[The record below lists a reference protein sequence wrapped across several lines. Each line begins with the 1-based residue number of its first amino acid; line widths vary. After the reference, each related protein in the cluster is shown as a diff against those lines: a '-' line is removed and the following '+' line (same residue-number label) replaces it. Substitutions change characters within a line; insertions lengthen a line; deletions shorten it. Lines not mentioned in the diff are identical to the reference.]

1 MSDHDA
7 PTLDN
12 ATFDDDASHHDATS
26 VSIFGPQHRT
36 TTLGMVSLVALVAFE
51 AMAIAAA
58 MPTVARALDGLPLY
72 ALAFGVT
79 LATSV
84 VGMVVGGQWNDRR
97 GPATPLW
104 TGLACFIAGLLL
116 AGLAHDMRTLLAGRL
131 LQGLGAGAISV
142 SLFVLAGRSYPQAMR
157 PRLFAAFSAAWV
169 VPSLLGPALSGW
181 MVDAIGWRWVFLAV
195 PLAAL
200 PAAWMLRPALR
211 GLQGHVDTDAGSA
224 RRWRGLWACGAAIGL
239 CLLYVGGQMRGGTSL
254 ALLVPGAAL
263 AFACAWRLLPRG
275 TLRAARGLPSVIA
288 LRGLVCAAFFGT
300 EAFLPLLLSRER
312 GLSPVWAGVALS
324 VGALGWSAG
333 SQYQGHAR
341 NGWSRHRFLRVGT
354 GAVFSGLVLTCAA
367 TWPSVPVWLA
377 IVGWTLAGLGMG
389 LISASLSMLALSMSA
404 PGEEGANGS
413 ALQLCEAT
421 VVAGSMAI
429 GGSLFAALLATSTQ
443 AAYLANFAIALL
455 MALLAMAIV
464 GRTGARGL
472 VIN

>member
-1 MSDHDA
+1 MPDQHASA
-7 PTLDN
+7 LDSPH
-12 ATFDDDASHHDATS
+12 AADDTFRTS
-26 VSIFGPQHRT
+26 ILSPRFRS

-58 MPTVARALDGLPLY
+58 MPTVARALNGLPMY

-84 VGMVVGGQWNDRR
+84 VGMVVGGQWSDRR
-97 GPATPLW
+97 GPAAPLW
-104 TGLACFIAGLLL
+104 SGLACFVTGLLL
-116 AGLAHDMRTLLAGRL
+116 AGFAANMPTLLAGRL

-142 SLFVLAGRSYPQAMR
+142 TLFVLAGRCYPEAMR

-181 MVDAIGWRWVFLAV
+181 MVDTIGWRWVFLAV

-211 GLQGHVDTDAGSA
+211 GLHGQGEATTTH
-224 RRWRGLWACGAAIGL
+224 RRRALWACGAATGL
-239 CLLYVGGQMRGGTSL
+239 CLLYVGGQTRGSAAL
-254 ALLVPGAAL
+254 ALLVPGTAL
-263 AFACAWRLLPRG
+263 AFACIWRLLPRG
-275 TLRAARGLPSVIA
+275 TLRAAPGLPSVIA
-288 LRGLVCAAFFGT
+288 LRGAVCAAFFGT

-312 GLSPVWAGVALS
+312 GLSPLWAGIALS

-354 GAVFSGLVLTCAA
+354 SAVFSGLVLTCAA
-367 TWPSVPVWLA
+367 AWPSVPVWFA
-377 IVGWTLAGLGMG
+377 ILGWTIAGLGMG

-404 PGEEGANGS
+404 PGEQGANGS

-421 VVAGSMAI
+421 VVAASMAV
-429 GGSLFAALLATSTQ
+429 GGSLFAALLSTSAQ
-443 AAYLANFAIALL
+443 AAYLANFAIALC
-455 MALLAMAIV
+455 MALLAIALV
-464 GRTGARGL
+464 GRTNARGF
-472 VIN
+472 VVN

>member
-7 PTLDN
+7 SITDDT
-12 ATFDDDASHHDATS
+12 TFGHAASPHEAPPA
-26 VSIFGPQHRT
+26 SILAPQHRT

-51 AMAIAAA
+51 AMAVAAA

-84 VGMVVGGQWNDRR
+84 VGMVVAGQWNDRR
-97 GPATPLW
+97 GPAAPLW
-104 TGLACFIAGLLL
+104 SGLGCFIAGLLL
-116 AGLAHDMRTLLAGRL
+116 AGLAHDMPMLLAGRL

-142 SLFVLAGRSYPQAMR
+142 SLFVLAGRCYPQALR

-181 MVDAIGWRWVFLAV
+181 MVDTIGWRWVFLAV

-211 GLQGHVDTDAGSA
+211 GLHGQGDATTKHRPRA
-224 RRWRGLWACGAAIGL
+224 LWACGAATGL
-239 CLLYVGGQMRGGTSL
+239 CLLYVGGQTRGSAAL

-263 AFACAWRLLPRG
+263 AVACTWRLLPRG

-312 GLSPVWAGVALS
+312 GLSPLWAGVALS

-354 GAVFSGLVLTCAA
+354 AAVFSGLVLTCAA
-367 TWPSVPVWLA
+367 TWPSVPVSLA
-377 IVGWTLAGLGMG
+377 ILGWTIAGLGMG

-429 GGSLFAALLATSTQ
+429 GGSLFAALLSTSAQ

>member
-1 MSDHDA
+1 MPDHDA
-7 PTLDN
+7 PIIDRT
-12 ATFDDDASHHDATS
+12 TFDHDVPPQDAPRA
-26 VSIFGPQHRT
+26 SILAPPHRT

-51 AMAIAAA
+51 SMAVAAA

-97 GPATPLW
+97 GPAAPLW
-104 TGLACFIAGLLL
+104 SGLACFITGLLL
-116 AGLAHDMRTLLAGRL
+116 AGLAPDMAALLAGRL

-142 SLFVLAGRSYPQAMR
+142 SLFVLAGRCYPQAMR

-181 MVDAIGWRWVFLAV
+181 MVETIGWRWVFLAV

-200 PAAWMLRPALR
+200 PAGWMLRPALR
-211 GLQGHVDTDAGSA
+211 GLEGHADAGTS
-224 RRWRGLWACGAAIGL
+224 RRRRGLWACGAAVGL
-239 CLLYVGGQMRGGTSL
+239 CLLYIGGQARGATAL

-263 AFACAWRLLPRG
+263 AFACAWRLLPHG

-354 GAVFSGLVLTCAA
+354 CAVFSGLVLTCAA
-367 TWPSVPVWLA
+367 AWPSMPVSLA
-377 IVGWTLAGLGMG
+377 IFGWTVAGLGMG

-464 GRTGARGL
+464 GRTGARGF

>member
-1 MSDHDA
+1 
-7 PTLDN
+7 
-12 ATFDDDASHHDATS
+12 
-26 VSIFGPQHRT
+26 
-36 TTLGMVSLVALVAFE
+36 
-51 AMAIAAA
+51 
-58 MPTVARALDGLPLY
+58 MPGT
-72 ALAFGVT
+72 ALAFFCV
-79 LATSV
+79 
-84 VGMVVGGQWNDRR
+84 
-97 GPATPLW
+97 
-104 TGLACFIAGLLL
+104 
-116 AGLAHDMRTLLAGRL
+116 
-131 LQGLGAGAISV
+131 
-142 SLFVLAGRSYPQAMR
+142 
-157 PRLFAAFSAAWV
+157 
-169 VPSLLGPALSGW
+169 
-181 MVDAIGWRWVFLAV
+181 
-195 PLAAL
+195 
-200 PAAWMLRPALR
+200 
-211 GLQGHVDTDAGSA
+211 
-224 RRWRGLWACGAAIGL
+224 
-239 CLLYVGGQMRGGTSL
+239 
-254 ALLVPGAAL
+254 
-263 AFACAWRLLPRG
+263 WRLLPRG

-312 GLSPVWAGVALS
+312 GLSPLWAGIALS

-354 GAVFSGLVLTCAA
+354 AAVFSGLVLTCAA
-367 TWPSVPVWLA
+367 TWPSVPVSLA
-377 IVGWTLAGLGMG
+377 ILGWTVAGLGMG

-404 PGEEGANGS
+404 PGEEGTNGS

>member
-1 MSDHDA
+1 MSDHDT
-7 PTLDN
+7 PTLDS
-12 ATFDDDASHHDATS
+12 ASFDHARPAHDATPA
-26 VSIFGPQHRT
+26 SILAPQHRT

-51 AMAIAAA
+51 AMAVAAA

-97 GPATPLW
+97 GPAAPLW
-104 TGLACFIAGLLL
+104 SGLACFIAGLLL
-116 AGLAHDMRTLLAGRL
+116 AGFATDMPTLLAGRL

-142 SLFVLAGRSYPQAMR
+142 TLFVLAGRCYPQAMR

-181 MVDAIGWRWVFLAV
+181 MVDTIGWRWVFLAV

-211 GLQGHVDTDAGSA
+211 GLHGQGDATTA
-224 RRWRGLWACGAAIGL
+224 HRHRALRACGTATGL
-239 CLLYVGGQMRGGTSL
+239 CLLYVGGQTPGIAAL
-254 ALLVPGAAL
+254 ALLVPGTTL
-263 AFACAWRLLPRG
+263 AFVGIRRLLPRG
-275 TLRAARGLPSVIA
+275 TLRAAPGLPSVIA
-288 LRGLVCAAFFGT
+288 LRGAVCAAFFGT

-312 GLSPVWAGVALS
+312 GLSPLWAGIALS

-354 GAVFSGLVLTCAA
+354 SAVFSGLVLTCAA
-367 TWPSVPVWLA
+367 AWPSVPVWFA
-377 IVGWTLAGLGMG
+377 ILGWTVAGLGMG

-443 AAYLANFAIALL
+443 AAYLANFAIALC
-455 MALLAMAIV
+455 MAVLAITLV
-464 GRTGARGL
+464 GRTDARRF
-472 VIN
+472 VVN

>member
-7 PTLDN
+7 T
-12 ATFDDDASHHDATS
+12 TFDESITAHEAAPASILAPQYRATT
-26 VSIFGPQHRT
+26 VG
-36 TTLGMVSLVALVAFE
+36 LVSLVALVAFE
-51 AMAIAAA
+51 SMAVAAA

-72 ALAFGVT
+72 ALAFGIT

-84 VGMVVGGQWNDRR
+84 VGMVVGGQWSDRH
-97 GPATPLW
+97 GPATSLW
-104 TGLACFIAGLLL
+104 PGLACFVIGLLV
-116 AGLAHDMRTLLAGRL
+116 AGLANDMRMLLAGRL

-142 SLFVLAGRSYPQAMR
+142 SLFVLAGRCYPQSLR

-181 MVDAIGWRWVFLAV
+181 MADTIGWRWVFLAV

-211 GLQGHVDTDAGSA
+211 GHADTAA
-224 RRWRGLWACGAAIGL
+224 QVPRRGRAAWACGAALGL
-239 CLLYVGGQMRGGTSL
+239 CLLYLGGQTRGGAAL
-254 ALLVPGAAL
+254 AMLVPGAAL
-263 AFACAWRLLPRG
+263 AFACTWRLLPRG
-275 TLRAARGLPSVIA
+275 TLLAAHGLPSVVA

-324 VGALGWSAG
+324 VGALGWSLG

-377 IVGWTLAGLGMG
+377 ILGWTLAGLGMG

-421 VVAGSMAI
+421 VVAGSMAV
-429 GGSLFAALLATSTQ
+429 GGSLFAALLATSAQ

-472 VIN
+472 VVN

>member
-1 MSDHDA
+1 MPDQHASA
-7 PTLDN
+7 LDSPH
-12 ATFDDDASHHDATS
+12 AADDTFRTS
-26 VSIFGPQHRT
+26 ILSPRFRS

-58 MPTVARALDGLPLY
+58 MPTVARALDGLPMY

-84 VGMVVGGQWNDRR
+84 VGMVVGGQWSDRR
-97 GPATPLW
+97 GPAAPLW
-104 TGLACFIAGLLL
+104 SGLACFVTGLLL
-116 AGLAHDMRTLLAGRL
+116 AGFAANMPTLLAGRL

-142 SLFVLAGRSYPQAMR
+142 TLFVLAGRCYPEAMR

-181 MVDAIGWRWVFLAV
+181 MVDTIGWRWVFLAV

-211 GLQGHVDTDAGSA
+211 GLHGQGEATTTH
-224 RRWRGLWACGAAIGL
+224 RRRALWACGAATGL
-239 CLLYVGGQMRGGTSL
+239 CLLYVGGQTRGSAAL

-263 AFACAWRLLPRG
+263 AFACIWRLLPRG
-275 TLRAARGLPSVIA
+275 TLRAAPGLPSVIA
-288 LRGLVCAAFFGT
+288 LRGAVCAAFFGT

-312 GLSPVWAGVALS
+312 GLSPLWAGIALS

-354 GAVFSGLVLTCAA
+354 SAVFSGLVLTCAA
-367 TWPSVPVWLA
+367 AWPSVPVWFA
-377 IVGWTLAGLGMG
+377 ILGWTIAGLGMG

-404 PGEEGANGS
+404 PGEQGANGS

-421 VVAGSMAI
+421 VVAASMAV
-429 GGSLFAALLATSTQ
+429 GGSLFAALLSTSAQ
-443 AAYLANFAIALL
+443 AAYLANFAIALC
-455 MALLAMAIV
+455 MALLAIALV
-464 GRTGARGL
+464 GRTNARGF
-472 VIN
+472 VVN

>member
-1 MSDHDA
+1 MPDHDA
-7 PTLDN
+7 PT
-12 ATFDDDASHHDATS
+12 FDRTIPPQDATHA
-26 VSIFGPQHRT
+26 SILAPQHRT

-51 AMAIAAA
+51 AMAVAAA

-97 GPATPLW
+97 GPAAPLW
-104 TGLACFIAGLLL
+104 SGLACFIAGLLL
-116 AGLAHDMRTLLAGRL
+116 AGLAPDMPALLAGRL

-142 SLFVLAGRSYPQAMR
+142 SLFVLAGRCYPQAMR
-157 PRLFAAFSAAWV
+157 PRLFAAFSAAWA

-181 MVDAIGWRWVFLAV
+181 MVETIGWRWVFLAV
-195 PLAAL
+195 PLVAL
-200 PAAWMLRPALR
+200 PAGWMLRPALR
-211 GLQGHVDTDAGSA
+211 GLQGHADAATA
-224 RRWRGLWACGAAIGL
+224 RSWRGLWACGAAVGL
-239 CLLYVGGQMRGGTSL
+239 CLLYVGGQARGAAAL
-254 ALLVPGAAL
+254 ALLLPGATL

-367 TWPSVPVWLA
+367 TWPSVPVSLA
-377 IVGWTLAGLGMG
+377 ILGWTVAGLGMG

-429 GGSLFAALLATSTQ
+429 GGSLFAALLATSAQ

>member
-7 PTLDN
+7 PIIDRT
-12 ATFDDDASHHDATS
+12 TFDHDVPPQGATHASILA
-26 VSIFGPQHRT
+26 PRHRT

-51 AMAIAAA
+51 AMAVAAA

-97 GPATPLW
+97 GPAAPLW
-104 TGLACFIAGLLL
+104 AGLTCFIAGLLL
-116 AGLAHDMRTLLAGRL
+116 AGLASDMPMLLAGRL

-142 SLFVLAGRSYPQAMR
+142 SLFVLAGRCYPQAMR

-181 MVDAIGWRWVFLAV
+181 MVDSIGWRWVFLAV

-211 GLQGHVDTDAGSA
+211 DLRRHADASVA
-224 RRWRGLWACGAAIGL
+224 DRWRGLWAVGAAGGL
-239 CLLYVGGQMRGGTSL
+239 CLLYIGGQTRGTTAL
-254 ALLVPGAAL
+254 ALLVPGATL

-312 GLSPVWAGVALS
+312 GLSPLWAGVALS
-324 VGALGWSAG
+324 VGALGWSVG

-354 GAVFSGLVLTCAA
+354 AAVFAGLVLTCAA
-367 TWPSVPVWLA
+367 TWPSVPVGLA
-377 IVGWTLAGLGMG
+377 ILGWTVAGLGMG

-421 VVAGSMAI
+421 VVAGSMAV

>member
-7 PTLDN
+7 PIIDR
-12 ATFDDDASHHDATS
+12 ATFDHDVPPQDAARA
-26 VSIFGPQHRT
+26 SILAPQHRT

-51 AMAIAAA
+51 AMAVAAA

-97 GPATPLW
+97 GPAAPLW
-104 TGLACFIAGLLL
+104 SGLACFIAGLLL
-116 AGLAHDMRTLLAGRL
+116 AGLASDMPMLLAGRL

-142 SLFVLAGRSYPQAMR
+142 SLFVLAGRCYPQAMR

-181 MVDAIGWRWVFLAV
+181 MVDTIGWRWVFLAV

-211 GLQGHVDTDAGSA
+211 GLRGHADTDASVA
-224 RRWRGLWACGAAIGL
+224 DRWRGLWAVGAAAGL
-239 CLLYVGGQMRGGTSL
+239 CLLYIGGQTRGGTAL

-263 AFACAWRLLPRG
+263 AFACAWRLLPHG

-354 GAVFSGLVLTCAA
+354 GAVFAGIALTCAA
-367 TWPSVPVWLA
+367 TWPSVPVSLA
-377 IVGWTLAGLGMG
+377 ILGWTVAGLGMG

-429 GGSLFAALLATSTQ
+429 GGSLFAALLVISTQ

>member
-1 MSDHDA
+1 MPDHPASALDTSLA
-7 PTLDN
+7 PGD
-12 ATFDDDASHHDATS
+12 TS
-26 VSIFGPQHRT
+26 RTSILSPPFRS

-58 MPTVARALDGLPLY
+58 MPTVARALDGLPMY

-84 VGMVVGGQWNDRR
+84 VGMVVGGQWSDRR
-97 GPATPLW
+97 GPAAPLW
-104 TGLACFIAGLLL
+104 SGLACFVAGLLL
-116 AGLAHDMRTLLAGRL
+116 AGFAVNMPMLLAGRL

-142 SLFVLAGRSYPQAMR
+142 TLFVLAGRCYPQAMR

-181 MVDAIGWRWVFLAV
+181 MVDTIGWRWVFLAV

-200 PAAWMLRPALR
+200 PAAWMLQPALR
-211 GLQGHVDTDAGSA
+211 GLRGQADAEATSA
-224 RRWRGLWACGAAIGL
+224 HRWRALWACGAATGL
-239 CLLYVGGQMRGGTSL
+239 CLLYVGGQTRGIAAL
-254 ALLVPGAAL
+254 LLLVPGAAL
-263 AFACAWRLLPRG
+263 AFACIWRLLPRG
-275 TLRAARGLPSVIA
+275 TLRAAPGLPSVIA
-288 LRGLVCAAFFGT
+288 LRGAVCAAFFGT

-312 GLSPVWAGVALS
+312 GLSPLWAGIALS

-354 GAVFSGLVLTCAA
+354 SAVFSGLLLTCAA

-377 IVGWTLAGLGMG
+377 ILGWTIAGLGMG

-421 VVAGSMAI
+421 VVAAAMAV
-429 GGSLFAALLATSTQ
+429 GGSLFAVLLSTSAQ
-443 AAYLANFAIALL
+443 AAYLANFAIALC
-455 MALLAMAIV
+455 MALLAMALV